1 MRQGW
6 DVMRFWVQQVRD
18 QLPWCAEQVKRW
30 MEQNDLRND
39 KHAQINHINESL
51 ELGLKVELV

>member
-18 QLPWCAEQVKRW
+18 QLPWCAEQVKKW
-30 MEQNDLRND
+30 MEQND
-39 KHAQINHINESL
+39 
-51 ELGLKVELV
+51 